1 MTMIP
6 ELRAHLAEVLKA
18 AGPDRPT
25 LCEGWRTRDLLAH
38 LLLRETRPDV
48 AAGVAL
54 PPLAARTERL
64 TRQLGD
70 QLASPDEYAD
80 GLRRFTG
87 ARTPARA
94 IGRVDAGMNTI
105 EYLVHR
111 EDVVRGQ
118 EEGRAELAALTPFR
132 PDEQELIW
140 GKLGGVGLISALRHP
155 GGLRLVGTDADGEPV
170 FGERVLRRPVE
181 ESLPGRLVQAVVRA
195 PEKEP
200 VTVTGRPLELL
211 LHLFGRKADVELS

>member
-1 MTMIP
+1 MS
-6 ELRAHLAEVLKA
+6 
-18 AGPDRPT
+18 RPGSR
-25 LCEGWRTRDLLAH
+25 CS
-38 LLLRETRPDV
+38 
-48 AAGVAL
+48 
-54 PPLAARTERL
+54 PLAARTERL

-87 ARTPARA
+87 ARTPTRA

-170 FGERVLRRPVE
+170 FGERVLRRPAR
-181 ESLPGRLVQAVVRA
+181 ESLPGRAVQAVVRA
-195 PEKEP
+195 PEEEP
-200 VTVTGRPLELL
+200 VTVTGQPLELL
-211 LHLFGRKADVELS
+211 LHLFGREADVELS